1 MYQILCALIATIAYG
16 TATGHCQ
23 TLQAGTTTVTFQ
35 SATYSDMRKLLA
47 REATPGAVTVKA
59 TLGFPEQMKDHY
71 PAVIVVHTLGGYRDV
86 NEGYVAAELRRAG
99 FATLTYDS
107 FAARGTTGSVLQ
119 GSPGYLPIG
128 VADAYAA
135 LRFLSGESRIDAKH
149 IAIIGFSYGAEVAH
163 LAAMEALR
171 SALNPG
177 PDRFAAHVAFYPG
190 GTFGAVAE
198 PGAYTGSPVLMLL
211 GEKDDNLPVIKIE
224 SYLAYAR
231 ASGAPVPIKTIIYPG
246 AYHAWTVPDLTAAR
260 FYPDL
265 VSTKKCPLILLGPQR
280 PGLLVDGQVKPFDPA
295 AFGACVAAAPGYSMG
310 FDAAVRT
317 QSIADTVS
325 FLQRNLSP

>member
-1 MYQILCALIATIAYG
+1 MYQILCVLIATIAYG

-23 TLQAGTTTVTFQ
+23 TLQTGTTTVTFQ
-35 SATYSDMRKLLA
+35 SANYSDMRALLA
-47 REATPGAVTVKA
+47 REATAGAVTVKA

-71 PAVIVVHTLGGYRDV
+71 PAVIVVHTLAGYRDA
-86 NEGYVAAELRRAG
+86 NEGYVAAELRKAG

-107 FAARGTTGSVLQ
+107 FGARGTTGTALQ

-135 LRFLSGESRIDAKH
+135 LRLLSRESRIDAKH
-149 IAIIGFSYGAEVAH
+149 ITIIGFSYGAEVAH
-163 LAAMEALR
+163 LTAFEALR

-177 PDRFAAHVAFYPG
+177 PDRFAAHVAFYPS

-198 PGAYTGSPVLMLL
+198 PGAYTGSPILMLL
-211 GEKDDNLPVIKIE
+211 GDKDDNLPVTKIDG
-224 SYLAYAR
+224 YLAYAR
-231 ASGAPVPIKTIIYPG
+231 AAGAPAPIQTVIYPG
-246 AYHAWTVPDLTAAR
+246 AYHGWTVPDLTTAR

-265 VSTKKCPLILLGPQR
+265 ISLKKCPLFLLSPKR
-280 PGLLVDGQVKPFDPA
+280 PALLIDGEAKPFDPS
-295 AFGACVAAAPGYSMG
+295 AFGACLAAAPGYSMG
-310 FDAAVRT
+310 FDVAIRA

-325 FLQRNLSP
+325 FLQRSLRP